1 MGLGKSVLEAR
12 KHTEARNTPRTE
24 LLIASLI
31 PRKQVPNL
39 IFPVLPCACLR
50 NRLAKPVIQQSRCI
64 RYVLGT
70 DSTVRPRL
78 STARSR
84 WNSFVR
90 LEDLKKLLR
99 FYS

>member
-39 IFPVLPCACLR
+39 IFRVLPCTCLR
-50 NRLAKPVIQQSRCI
+50 DRREASR
-64 RYVLGT
+64 
-70 DSTVRPRL
+70 
-78 STARSR
+78 
-84 WNSFVR
+84 
-90 LEDLKKLLR
+90 
-99 FYS
+99 